1 MDTPPSSPIFVE
13 VYSVYKD
20 LHQALDHLNKKLIAT
35 YAPETMRGG
44 GLLVNIFLI
53 VFYSN

>member
-1 MDTPPSSPIFVE
+1 MEVPSSSLLIE

-20 LHQALDHLNKKLIAT
+20 FHQALEHLNKKLIAT

-44 GLLVNIFLI
+44 GLLVKISFILI
-53 VFYSN
+53 D